1 MAVNLS
7 AARAGNPFIEIRQL
21 TLRLSSGRA
30 LLDAVTHSFGPGLTG
45 VVGANGAG
53 KSMFVRCIAGLV
65 AADAGQITVAGRAHY
80 VAQQP
85 AALPA
90 GTIADIA
97 GLGALHAAAVRM
109 DAGEATAADFDLLD
123 GRWTAL
129 AEFAATL
136 QACGLGHLAPSRR
149 AENLS
154 GGESTRVALAGALH
168 SGADWLLLD
177 EPSNHLD
184 RAGRAWLL
192 DRLRAWPGN
201 AIIVSHD
208 RELLDA
214 MDNIVAIEANTLQAY
229 GGNYSLYR
237 SQREAQ
243 STAAL
248 AALAHARNERR
259 NVLRA
264 QQERH
269 DALQSRAARQNRA
282 GKDANMPAIVRGKLK
297 SSAQAYAG
305 REAVHGSETRAAQ
318 DEAVRIAASRV
329 QAAPAVALLMPGTA
343 VPANR
348 RVLAFESAVPPWPA
362 PAPDIC
368 RSGSPR
374 KPIDLLLAGP
384 VRLAIT
390 GPNGCGKT
398 TLLHML
404 TGERPAM
411 AGHARALVPFAWLDQ
426 HASTLQAKHSVL
438 DALRTLDTPLTEGT
452 LRSHLALLGLGAAQV
467 ATPVGQLSGGEK
479 LKAALACAL
488 WRREPAQL
496 LLLDEPTNHL
506 DLQSTEALEEALR
519 DYPGAM
525 AIVSHDQRF
534 LHALHPT
541 HELQS
546 TASGW
551 RLEER

>member
-7 AARAGNPFIEIRQL
+7 IARAGNPFIEIRQL
-21 TLRLSSGRA
+21 TLRLASGRV
-30 LLDAVTHSFGPGLTG
+30 LLDAVSHSFGPGLTG

-53 KSMFVRCIAGLV
+53 KSMLVRCIAGLV
-65 AADAGQITVAGRAHY
+65 HADTGQMAMSGRVHH
-80 VAQQP
+80 VAQQL
-85 AALPA
+85 AAHVA
-90 GTIADIA
+90 GTVADVA
-97 GLGALHAAAVRM
+97 GLGALHAASARM
-109 DAGEATAADFDLLD
+109 DTGHATAADFDLLD
-123 GRWTAL
+123 GRWAAL
-129 AEFAATL
+129 AEFSTAL
-136 QACGLGHLAPSRR
+136 QACGLGHLAPSDS
-149 AENLS
+149 AESLS
-154 GGESTRVALAGALH
+154 GGESTRIALAGAFH

-184 RAGRAWLL
+184 RAGRLWLL
-192 DRLRAWPGN
+192 DSLRAWPGD

-214 MDNIVAIEANTLQAY
+214 MDNIVAIEAGKLQAY

-237 SQREAQ
+237 AQCDAEA
-243 STAAL
+243 SAADT
-248 AALAHARNERR
+248 ALAHARKERR
-259 NVLRA
+259 NVLRE

-269 DALQSRAARQNRA
+269 DALQSRAARQKGA

-297 SSAQAYAG
+297 SSAQAFAG
-305 REAVHGSETRAAQ
+305 REAVHRSESRAAQ
-318 DEAVRIAASRV
+318 DDAVRSAASRI
-329 QAAPAVALLMPGTA
+329 QAAQAIALLMPGTA
-343 VPANR
+343 VPTAR

-362 PAPDIC
+362 PTPHN
-368 RSGSPR
+368 PHN
-374 KPIDLLLAGP
+374 PIDLLLGGP

-404 TGERPAM
+404 TGEVPAL
-411 AGHARALVPFAWLDQ
+411 AGSAKALVPFAWLDQ
-426 HASTLQAKHSVL
+426 HASTLRADQSVL
-438 DALRTLDTPLTEGT
+438 DALRALDTPLTEGI
-452 LRSHLALLGLGAAQV
+452 LRSHLALLGLGATQV
-467 ATPVGQLSGGEK
+467 ATPVARLSGGEK

-488 WRREPAQL
+488 WRKEPAQL

-525 AIVSHDQRF
+525 AIVSHDQKF
-534 LHALHPT
+534 LNALNPT

-546 TASGW
+546 TTSGW
-551 RLEER
+551 QLEER

>member
-1 MAVNLS
+1 
-7 AARAGNPFIEIRQL
+7 
-21 TLRLSSGRA
+21 
-30 LLDAVTHSFGPGLTG
+30 

-53 KSMFVRCIAGLV
+53 KSMLVRCIAGLV
-65 AADAGQITVAGRAHY
+65 HADTGQMAMSGRVHH
-80 VAQQP
+80 VAQQL
-85 AALPA
+85 AAHVA
-90 GTIADIA
+90 GTVADVA
-97 GLGALHAAAVRM
+97 GLGALHAASARM
-109 DAGEATAADFDLLD
+109 DTGQATAADFDLLD
-123 GRWTAL
+123 GRWAAL
-129 AEFAATL
+129 AEFSTAL
-136 QACGLGHLAPSRR
+136 QACGLGHLAPSDS
-149 AENLS
+149 AESLS
-154 GGESTRVALAGALH
+154 GGELTRIALAGAFH
-168 SGADWLLLD
+168 SCADWLLLD

-184 RAGRAWLL
+184 RAGRLWLL
-192 DRLRAWPGN
+192 DSLRVWPGN

-214 MDNIVAIEANTLQAY
+214 MDNIVAIEAGKLQAY
-229 GGNYSLYR
+229 GGNYTLYR
-237 SQREAQ
+237 TQNDAES
-243 STAAL
+243 SAADT
-248 AALAHARNERR
+248 ALAHARKERR
-259 NVLRA
+259 NVLRE

-305 REAVHGSETRAAQ
+305 REAVQRTESRAAQ
-318 DEAVRIAASRV
+318 DDAVRSAASRV
-329 QAAPAVALLMPGTA
+329 QAAQAIALLMPGTA
-343 VPANR
+343 VPTAR
-348 RVLAFESAVPPWPA
+348 RVLAFESAVSPWPA
-362 PAPDIC
+362 PTPHK
-368 RSGSPR
+368 PYNPH

-404 TGERPAM
+404 TGEVPAL
-411 AGHARALVPFAWLDQ
+411 AGSAKVLVPFAWLNQ
-426 HASTLQAKHSVL
+426 HASTLRADQSVL
-438 DALRTLDTPLTEGT
+438 DALRALDTPLTEGT

-488 WRREPAQL
+488 WRKEPAQL

-525 AIVSHDQRF
+525 AIVSHDQKF
-534 LHALHPT
+534 LNALNPT
-541 HELQS
+541 HELQC
-546 TASGW
+546 TTSGW
-551 RLEER
+551 QLEER